1 MARVAVVHGLGGTA
15 ATMQPVADAL
25 SALGDEVVAVTL
37 PGHGTTAEDLV
48 GVTWADWVGAVRAA
62 AAGADVVIGQSL
74 GATLALAVA
83 ADGAELSL
91 VVAINPPYADEDG
104 LEGLE
109 WRQSRGHEWVDG
121 APLEEGEAGYDRLP
135 IGALLEMVRGVLSV
149 NLGAV
154 RCPVLL
160 VRGAL
165 DDSADPFALDALA
178 AALGGSVTRL
188 DLPASGHVAS
198 LGPDVPQLARAVHDR
213 L

>member
-1 MARVAVVHGLGGTA
+1 MPRIVLVHGMGGTA

-25 SALGDEVVAVTL
+25 AELGHDVVPVTL
-37 PGHGTTAEDLV
+37 PGHGTTPEALV
-48 GVTWADWVGAVRAA
+48 GVSWDDWSGAVRDAA
-62 AAGADVVIGQSL
+62 ADADAIVGQSL

-83 ADGAELSL
+83 ADGAALAL
-91 VVAINPPYADEDG
+91 VVAINPPSADENAVD
-104 LEGLE
+104 GLE

-121 APLEEGEAGYDRLP
+121 APLEEGEVGYERLP
-135 IGALLEMVRGVLSV
+135 ITALLAMVRGVLSV

-178 AALGGSVTRL
+178 ASIGGPVTRL

-198 LGPDVPQLARAVHDR
+198 LGPDVPLLARAIHD
-213 L
+213 LL